1 MTIGQKMDQVA
12 ADVKQA
18 LPGTKEYNMT
28 HTLAGG
34 MTGAHGGSVGS
45 TAGGNVGKT
54 DYTTG
59 NQGSLKQKIKEKIPG
74 TTEHRVEN
82 ESGANTAIGGAG
94 PTGQTGQAGGLNE
107 QVKRHVPGTVE
118 HKLTH

>member
-1 MTIGQKMDQVA
+1 MPYVI
-12 ADVKQA
+12 
-18 LPGTKEYNMT
+18 GTKEYNMT

-74 TTEHRVEN
+74 TTRSDLRLVP
-82 ESGANTAIGGAG
+82 IGETTSLYTRRQDAHDLFVG
-94 PTGQTGQAGGLNE
+94 
-107 QVKRHVPGTVE
+107 
-118 HKLTH
+118 